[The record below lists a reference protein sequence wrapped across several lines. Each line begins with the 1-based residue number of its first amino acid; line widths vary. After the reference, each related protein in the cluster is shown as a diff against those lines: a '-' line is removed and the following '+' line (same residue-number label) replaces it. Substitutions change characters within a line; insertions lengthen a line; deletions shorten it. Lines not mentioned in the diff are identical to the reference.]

1 MNCRNC
7 CLIRRSSYIFESLT
21 HRLSNSMIAIDH
33 YRFYGV
39 ILRLYGT
46 RKENRLLRKLL
57 TPNLRIFAITTN
69 SFSDR
74 ECAFKENM
82 KRIHKQFVEQK
93 KQFHDNI
100 VTIPN
105 ALCILRYFSFAISM
119 LRYTFSPTNEK
130 RKFHKMRR
138 EFGIKLLKMS
148 G

>member
-57 TPNLRIFAITTN
+57 TPNLRIFAITAN
-69 SFSDR
+69 SFRLVSKR
-74 ECAFKENM
+74 MIYFFHLIFQSLTYFRLNLIKHTRGKWRNRKWRRVKRFRISVAKKKIIWKFFSFILYFKEN
-82 KRIHKQFVEQK
+82 RFYL
-93 KQFHDNI
+93 
-100 VTIPN
+100 
-105 ALCILRYFSFAISM
+105 A
-119 LRYTFSPTNEK
+119 
-130 RKFHKMRR
+130 
-138 EFGIKLLKMS
+138 G